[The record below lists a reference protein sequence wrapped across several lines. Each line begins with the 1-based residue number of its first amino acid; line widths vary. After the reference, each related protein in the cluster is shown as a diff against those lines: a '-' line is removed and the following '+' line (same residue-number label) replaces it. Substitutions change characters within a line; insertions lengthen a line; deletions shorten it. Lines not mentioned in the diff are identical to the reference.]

1 MSFGDNMLKQTTHK
15 PGACF
20 LVVTTSC
27 TYFIDKDKCEELI
40 DTEKQTM
47 LPIAVIPSF
56 RQNWIF
62 ATIDKENQ
70 SCKIEQV
77 TFYKKN
83 MAPVVDVRTIYEAQS
98 GKILAISTDPEQE
111 G

>member
-1 MSFGDNMLKQTTHK
+1 MSFGDNMLKQTTHR

-27 TYFIDKDKCEELI
+27 AYYIEKDKCEELI

-56 RQNWIF
+56 R
-62 ATIDKENQ
+62 
-70 SCKIEQV
+70 
-77 TFYKKN
+77 
-83 MAPVVDVRTIYEAQS
+83 
-98 GKILAISTDPEQE
+98 
-111 G
+111 